1 MAGTITH
8 SWNGT
13 ILSITS
19 DSGTTAMDL
28 KGEKGDTG
36 ARGVRGLPGKAGGGA
51 RIEDGVI
58 SDETTWSS
66 SGIVDRFAELMG
78 TNANPAVLDN
88 PYPNYPL
95 QITTAFEPIQAGS
108 GEPYPAGG
116 GKNLLPYINISSG
129 GFTSGGNGV
138 FKYVSNNNTTI
149 STFLFKAGITY
160 TISATTVSGTGYKP
174 CIIVRNPTGDKTGQK
189 TNYGTTSNPL
199 TFSFD
204 TDTNFDIILQA
215 ETGNGLT
222 TVNDSWAIQLEVGST
237 ATEYAPYSNIRTI
250 SGWTGAKLTRCG
262 KNLIPTINSSFSNH
276 GVSYTLN
283 KDGSITATGTK
294 AGYSGGNGIFVS
306 AVAFRGKTLTI
317 TTPNP
322 TYIKV
327 GLKLT
332 NTSGEA
338 FYIDAPHAEG
348 SYTFTIPEE
357 ATTMAYNFYANTNDE
372 FNYTF
377 YPQLELGSTATTYE
391 PYHGNT
397 YTADFGQTVYGG
409 TLDWQT
415 GVLTADRA
423 LYTFDGSEGLTSGGW
438 NNLYSYVLWGFLPD
452 VVNCGMSEV
461 ADAYCSHY
469 IVRSVANV
477 ITNAIAGF
485 GIYDSGHLIFSSPT
499 HADVDAFK
507 AYLAAQHAAG
517 TPVQVCYK
525 LAEPQTIQLTP
536 QEIKAI
542 KGINTL
548 YSNADELTVI
558 GRVDTMYQLSKLA
571 ERVAALEAAIK

>member
-13 ILSITS
+13 ILTITS

-95 QITTAFEPIQAGS
+95 QITTTFEPKQEGS
-108 GEPYPAGG
+108 GNPYPAGG
-116 GKNLLPYINISSG
+116 GKNLLPDINISSG
-129 GFTSGGNGV
+129 GFTSSGNGV

-149 STFLFKAGITY
+149 STFMFKAGITY
-160 TISATTVSGTGYKP
+160 TISATTVSGTGCKP

-222 TVNDSWAIQLEVGST
+222 TVNDSWAIQLEVGSA
-237 ATEYAPYSNIRTI
+237 ATEYAPYANIRPI

-262 KNLIPTINSSFSNH
+262 KNLCPGIEIGLAYINA
-276 GVSYTLN
+276 
-283 KDGSITATGTK
+283 DGSDYASSDYKRTKKIPITDGTI
-294 AGYSGGNGIFVS
+294 YSYSSDDGSLPNDVHFWDKNGNWLTVYNDGI
-306 AVAFRGKTLTI
+306 ARI
-317 TTPNP
+317 NNRP
-322 TYIKV
+322 
-327 GLKLT
+327 
-332 NTSGEA
+332 
-338 FYIDAPHAEG
+338 EG
-348 SYTFTIPEE
+348 AAY
-357 ATTMAYNFYANTNDE
+357 MA
-372 FNYTF
+372 FNY
-377 YPQLELGSTATTYE
+377 YQKGLSWVQVEIGSTCTAYE
-391 PYHGNT
+391 PYQGDT
-397 YTADFGQTVYGG
+397 YAADFGQTVYGG

-423 LYTFDGSEGLTSGGW
+423 FYTFDGSEAFINPDWPNPYAYVVWNLLPGSVNYGW
-438 NNLYSYVLWGFLPD
+438 D
-452 VVNCGMSEV
+452 ET
-461 ADAYCSHY
+461 ADAHCSHY
-469 IVRSVANV
+469 TVSSIGYIYS
-477 ITNAIAGF
+477 NAIAGF
-485 GIYDSGHLIFSSPT
+485 TVYDGSHSVFSSPT
-499 HADVDAFK
+499 HTTLDAFK
-507 AYLAAQHAAG
+507 SYLAAQYAAG

-548 YSNADELTVI
+548 YSNAQELTVI

-571 ERVAALEAAIK
+571 ERVAALEAR

>member
-95 QITTAFEPIQAGS
+95 QITTTFEPKQEGS
-108 GEPYPAGG
+108 GEPSP
-116 GKNLLPYINISSG
+116 
-129 GFTSGGNGV
+129 
-138 FKYVSNNNTTI
+138 
-149 STFLFKAGITY
+149 
-160 TISATTVSGTGYKP
+160 
-174 CIIVRNPTGDKTGQK
+174 D
-189 TNYGTTSNPL
+189 
-199 TFSFD
+199 
-204 TDTNFDIILQA
+204 
-215 ETGNGLT
+215 
-222 TVNDSWAIQLEVGST
+222 
-237 ATEYAPYSNIRTI
+237 NIRPI

-262 KNLIPTINSSFSNH
+262 KNLLNYNQWRQSTVANGTAVFENNGVTLTATGDDCFTQYDGDTVKIYIAEGETITLSWKETENKLGSIYIFPNGELSEIVGTSNVSAKKITYTAGA
-276 GVSYTLN
+276 GVSYVTFRFGVSN
-283 KDGSITATGTK
+283 KGDTISYKNIMIE
-294 AGYSGGNGIFVS
+294 YS
-306 AVAFRGKTLTI
+306 
-317 TTPNP
+317 
-322 TYIKV
+322 
-327 GLKLT
+327 
-332 NTSGEA
+332 
-338 FYIDAPHAEG
+338 
-348 SYTFTIPEE
+348 
-357 ATTMAYNFYANTNDE
+357 
-372 FNYTF
+372 
-377 YPQLELGSTATTYE
+377 STATPYE
-391 PYHGNT
+391 PYQGDT

-409 TLDWQT
+409 MLDWQT
-415 GVLTADRA
+415 GVLTVDRA
-423 LYTFDGSEGLTSGGW
+423 LYTFDGSEAFINPDWTNPYAYALW
-438 NNLYSYVLWGFLPD
+438 NLFPD
-452 VVNCGMSEV
+452 VVNYGWDDT

-469 IVRSVANV
+469 TASSVGY
-477 ITNAIAGF
+477 IYSNAIAGF
-485 GIYDSGHLIFSSPT
+485 VIYDSGHLIFSSPT

-507 AYLAAQHAAG
+507 SYLAAQYAAG

-525 LAEPQTIQLTP
+525 LATPITIQLTP

-548 YSNADELTVI
+548 YSNADDLTVI

-571 ERVAALEAAIK
+571 ERVAVLEAAIK

>member
-13 ILSITS
+13 ILTITS

-95 QITTAFEPIQAGS
+95 QITTTFEPKQEGS
-108 GEPYPAGG
+108 GNPYPAGG
-116 GKNLLPYINISSG
+116 GKNLLPDINISSG
-129 GFTSGGNGV
+129 GFTSSGNGV
-138 FKYVSNNNTTI
+138 FKCATSGNTNITI

-174 CIIVRNPTGDKTGQK
+174 CIIVRNPTGSITGQK
-189 TNYGTTSNPL
+189 TNYGETGNPL

-204 TDTNFDIILQA
+204 ADTNWNIILQTD
-215 ETGNGLT
+215 TGNGLT
-222 TVNDSWAIQLEVGST
+222 TVNDSWAIQLEVGSA
-237 ATEYAPYSNIRTI
+237 ATEYAPYDNIRPI

-262 KNLIPTINSSFSNH
+262 KNLCPGIEIGLAYINA
-276 GVSYTLN
+276 
-283 KDGSITATGTK
+283 DGSDYASSDYKRTKKIPITDGTIYSYSSDDGSLPNDIHFWDK
-294 AGYSGGNGIFVS
+294 NGNWLTVYNDGLQRMNNRPAGAAY
-306 AVAFRGKTLTI
+306 
-317 TTPNP
+317 
-322 TYIKV
+322 
-327 GLKLT
+327 
-332 NTSGEA
+332 
-338 FYIDAPHAEG
+338 
-348 SYTFTIPEE
+348 
-357 ATTMAYNFYANTNDE
+357 MA
-372 FNYTF
+372 FNY
-377 YPQLELGSTATTYE
+377 YQKGLSWAQVEIGSTYTAYE
-391 PYHGNT
+391 PYKGDTYTIEFGNT
-397 YTADFGQTVYGG
+397 YYGG
-409 TLDWQT
+409 TLDWNT
-415 GVLTADRA
+415 GVLTVDRA
-423 LYTFDGSEGLTSGGW
+423 FYTFDGSENFVNGGW
-438 NNLYSYVLWGFLPD
+438 NNPYSYVRWDLFPD
-452 VVNCGMSEV
+452 VVKYQMSVV

-469 IVRSVANV
+469 AVGSVGYV
-477 ITNAIAGF
+477 ITNEIAGF
-485 GIYDSGHLIFSSPT
+485 GIYDRGHMIFSSPT

-507 AYLAAQHAAG
+507 SYLAAQHAAG

-525 LAEPQTIQLTP
+525 LATPQTIQLTP

-548 YSNADELTVI
+548 YSNAQELTVI

-571 ERVAALEAAIK
+571 ERVAALEAR

>member
-95 QITTAFEPIQAGS
+95 QITTTFEPKQEGS
-108 GEPYPAGG
+108 GNPYPAGG
-116 GKNLLPYINISSG
+116 GKNLLPDINISSG
-129 GFTSGGNGV
+129 GFTSSGNGV

-222 TVNDSWAIQLEVGST
+222 TVNDSWAIQLEVGSA
-237 ATEYAPYSNIRTI
+237 ATEYAPYANIRPI
-250 SGWTGAKLTRCG
+250 SGFDSMKLTRCG
-262 KNLIPTINSSFSNH
+262 KNLFDKDSAMLNSWYSYSPDTPNANPFNGLFASKLIPVRPGEVF
-276 GVSYTLN
+276 TLTN
-283 KDGSITATGTK
+283 YLTGT
-294 AGYSGGNGIFVS
+294 GYGLVKYLVSETDTGGISGVRSGDV
-306 AVAFRGKTLTI
+306 I
-317 TTPNP
+317 TCDGT
-322 TYIKV
+322 KQV
-327 GLKLT
+327 
-332 NTSGEA
+332 
-338 FYIDAPHAEG
+338 
-348 SYTFTIPEE
+348 YTFTVPDKVRYIGI
-357 ATTMAYNFYANTNDE
+357 TGDMANIDKV
-372 FNYTF
+372 
-377 YPQLELGSTATTYE
+377 QLELGSAATEYE
-391 PYHGNT
+391 PYQGDT
-397 YTADFGQTVYGG
+397 YSADFGQTVYGG

-415 GVLTADRA
+415 GVLTVDKAIFTLTGEDGAKMTGTSGVRPQVFGFEKTPNILKPA
-423 LYTFDGSEGLTSGGW
+423 DGSLVADALSSHFKIVSWTELTSG
-438 NNLYSYVLWGFLPD
+438 SMF
-452 VVNCGMSEV
+452 
-461 ADAYCSHY
+461 
-469 IVRSVANV
+469 
-477 ITNAIAGF
+477 
-485 GIYDSGHLIFSSPT
+485 
-499 HADVDAFK
+499 DAFAIHANGSIGF
-507 AYLAAQHAAG
+507 AYNGTISEANAWLSSQYAAG

-525 LAEPQTIQLTP
+525 LATPQTIQLTP

-548 YSNADELTVI
+548 YSNAQELTVI

-571 ERVAALEAAIK
+571 ERVAALEAR